1 MEGLRPMQF
10 CNYSSTVSE
19 EIELSACQ
27 SMNVTRVYMI
37 RRLQDLNSSF
47 AFGLLDRP
55 LPQTAML
62 YQLS

>member
-1 MEGLRPMQF
+1 MQF
-10 CNYSSTVSE
+10 CNYSRTVSE

-27 SMNVTRVYMI
+27 SVNEQGVYMV

-47 AFGLLDRP
+47 AFGLIARP
-55 LPQTAML
+55 VPQTAML